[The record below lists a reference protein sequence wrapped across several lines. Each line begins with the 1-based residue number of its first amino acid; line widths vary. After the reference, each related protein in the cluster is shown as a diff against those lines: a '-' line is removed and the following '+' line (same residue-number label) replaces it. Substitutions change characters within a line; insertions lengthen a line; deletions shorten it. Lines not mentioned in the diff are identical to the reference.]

1 MASVESNCDT
11 GCILYHCSG
20 WGLFSCGYEQEQE
33 LCLSKLLLAERTT
46 GQHSRKQFLVPVG
59 PDLAKDKE
67 YAIRAASWGL
77 EVCLI
82 YIIRESFLDICWQK
96 L

>member
-1 MASVESNCDT
+1 LFWVGFVLIWSVCRYQVAALEL
-11 GCILYHCSG
+11 IKA
-20 WGLFSCGYEQEQE
+20 YEQEQE

-82 YIIRESFLDICWQK
+82 YIRRESFVDICWQK